1 MADDYFTKAEKIKQ
15 KVRNLDWEKKI
26 KLLEKDFEDKKFSK
40 EEFLDKKRQV
50 YSEVLDQMSEIN
62 QEKMKLNKDH
72 SAEPIEDDYLSDE
85 DLEIF
90 QEQLTPFQ
98 YMSLTKDYLGE
109 FDSQDIVFSDDFRK
123 FENLENFVHWECVK
137 KIEKLRIHNNYFSCE
152 FMDKNELV
160 IKDIACLNELS
171 KLEELVF
178 DDEGNLGDRIKVDY
192 FSSKQL
198 SNIKQLEIHGLW
210 DLSFLQNSFSDNH
223 NIYETLEIIKNDL
236 KTLERAVYSGSIEA
250 TTSTNEQSNIE
261 LDSNSEDVLTRHL
274 LKLSEVE
281 DQFRQLTNK
290 FEEINFKLD
299 KLSNRLSKIQAD
311 NQIRFQDIE
320 SAITSGA
327 ITTQLSS
334 KPKTDSKSEI
344 LPGSSQPQ
352 DLGSISYKDTETSET
367 SQQIQSVN
375 TTATVLT
382 ETFQAEEKILPQEL
396 SPKKQ
401 YEFATSF
408 LKVGDYSTAERAF
421 REFVLSNS
429 EHELAGS
436 AQYWYA
442 ETFRIRQLY
451 TDAASAYL
459 EGYQKYPKGNKAPI
473 NLLKLGVSMVQ
484 IGEKDQGCKMING
497 VELQY
502 PKANQSVIQKAKY
515 ESKKFECIKEDS

>member
-1 MADDYFTKAEKIKQ
+1 MRFT
-15 KVRNLDWEKKI
+15 
-26 KLLEKDFEDKKFSK
+26 
-40 EEFLDKKRQV
+40 
-50 YSEVLDQMSEIN
+50 
-62 QEKMKLNKDH
+62 
-72 SAEPIEDDYLSDE
+72 
-85 DLEIF
+85 
-90 QEQLTPFQ
+90 
-98 YMSLTKDYLGE
+98 
-109 FDSQDIVFSDDFRK
+109 
-123 FENLENFVHWECVK
+123 
-137 KIEKLRIHNNYFSCE
+137 
-152 FMDKNELV
+152 
-160 IKDIACLNELS
+160 S
-171 KLEELVF
+171 KLIILILF
-178 DDEGNLGDRIKVDY
+178 Y
-192 FSSKQL
+192 
-198 SNIKQLEIHGLW
+198 
-210 DLSFLQNSFSDNH
+210 LSFLQNSFSDNH

-236 KTLERAVYSGSIEA
+236 KTLERAVYSGSIEVK
-250 TTSTNEQSNIE
+250 TSSNEQSNIE

-320 SAITSGA
+320 FAISSGES
-327 ITTQLSS
+327 TTQLSS
-334 KPKTDSKSEI
+334 KPKTDTTNSEI

-352 DLGSISYKDTETSET
+352 DLGTISYKDTETSET
-367 SQQIQSVN
+367 SQQIQSVD
-375 TTATVLT
+375 TTATVVT
-382 ETFQAEEKILPQEL
+382 ETFQAEEKILPQDL
-396 SPKKQ
+396 SPEKQ

-429 EHELAGS
+429 EHDLAGS

-442 ETFRIRQLY
+442 EIFRIRQLY

-459 EGYQKYPKGNKAPI
+459 EGYQKYPKGTKAPI